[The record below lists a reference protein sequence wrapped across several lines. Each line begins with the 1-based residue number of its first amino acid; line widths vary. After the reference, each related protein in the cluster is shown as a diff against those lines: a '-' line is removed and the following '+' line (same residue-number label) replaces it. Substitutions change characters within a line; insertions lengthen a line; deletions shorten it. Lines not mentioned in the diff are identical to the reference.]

1 MAGQLHRH
9 GPRYVGPATVFWRRS
24 TGQPVR
30 CNAQKQLIVRARA
43 LGLPI
48 RAGIHTGECEVRG
61 DRLAGITLHLAA
73 RVVTLAGAEE
83 ILTTSTVRDLVNGS
97 GLTFRDRGA
106 HSMKG
111 FDGQIQVLAVDQ

>member
-61 DRLAGITLHLAA
+61 DRLAGITLHLA
-73 RVVTLAGAEE
+73 
-83 ILTTSTVRDLVNGS
+83 VRDLVNGS

>member
-9 GPRYVGPATVFWRRS
+9 GPRYVGPATVCWRRS

-30 CNAQKQLIVRARA
+30 CNGQKQLIVRGRA

-48 RAGIHTGECEVRG
+48 RAGIHTGECEVPRY
-61 DRLAGITLHLAA
+61 RLAGITLHLAA

-83 ILTTSTVRDLVNGS
+83 ILTTSTFRDLVNGP
-97 GLTFRDRGA
+97 GLTF
-106 HSMKG
+106 
-111 FDGQIQVLAVDQ
+111 

>member
-24 TGQPVR
+24 TASPCG
-30 CNAQKQLIVRARA
+30 AMLKKQLIVRARA

-61 DRLAGITLHLAA
+61 DCLARITLHLSA
-73 RVVTLAGAEE
+73 RVVTLAAAGE
-83 ILTTSTVRDLVNGS
+83 ILTTSTYRALVNGS
-97 GLTFRDRGA
+97 IVTFHDRGA
-106 HSMKG
+106 NTMNGLGCQSKYQ
-111 FDGQIQVLAVDQ
+111 DD

>member
-1 MAGQLHRH
+1 MAGQLHRL

-24 TGQPVR
+24 TASP
-30 CNAQKQLIVRARA
+30 CCAMLKKQLIVRARA
-43 LGLPI
+43 LALPI
-48 RAGIHTGECEVRG
+48 RAGIHTGACEVPG

-73 RVVTLAGAEE
+73 RVVILAGAGE
-83 ILTTSTVRDLVNGS
+83 ILTPSTVRDLVNGS

-106 HSMKG
+106 YSMKG

>member
-9 GPRYVGPATVFWRRS
+9 GPRYAGDGVLASFDGPARAVQCS
-24 TGQPVR
+24 
-30 CNAQKQLIVRARA
+30 KQLNVRARA

-73 RVVTLAGAEE
+73 RVVTLAGAGE

>member
-48 RAGIHTGECEVRG
+48 RACIHTGECEVRG
-61 DRLAGITLHLAA
+61 DRLAITLHLAA
-73 RVVTLAGAEE
+73 RVVTLAGAGE

-97 GLTFRDRGA
+97 GPTFRDRGA

>member
-73 RVVTLAGAEE
+73 RVVTLAGAGE

-106 HSMKG
+106 HSMKV
-111 FDGQIQVLAVDQ
+111 DGQIQVLAVDQ

>member
-24 TGQPVR
+24 TASP
-30 CNAQKQLIVRARA
+30 CSAMLKKQLIVRARA

-73 RVVTLAGAEE
+73 RVVTLAGAGE